1 MAQVILLL
9 TVITKMFMEYYYL
22 PETNQTLEVF
32 IPRPLPHFTND
43 KLKPKEVKKPAQE
56 HTAGK

>member
-1 MAQVILLL
+1 
-9 TVITKMFMEYYYL
+9 MFMEYYYL

-32 IPRPLPHFTND
+32 IPRPSPHFTND